1 MPNQKPNLRN
11 KIRTGIL
18 AIFILMIGSAVFAAP
33 QFVNKAIDTTNAKL
47 HTSIAHVPQKPFNLG
62 LDLQGGAHLVYQ
74 ADVKNIASTDQN
86 AAVEGVR
93 EVIERRVNA
102 FGVSESLVQTSK
114 VGDNYRLIV
123 ELPGVTDT
131 KAAIKS
137 IGETPILEFK
147 EQNNEPPREITP
159 EEKKTLDEFNKNAKN
174 KADQAVA
181 EFKKGTSFEQLVQKY
196 SEDDQSKN
204 NNGYLDYVSKY
215 GKYPELYAWAK
226 TVKEGTVSPTAL
238 SSSEGYNILKRGKEK
253 DGQSEYKASHILI
266 CYVGARGCEGKMTKD
281 EAKAKAEE
289 LFKQATDKNFAQ
301 LAKDNSTDPGSKDN
315 GGDLGAVPPGTLV
328 PEFENA
334 LKSAKVGQIVGPV
347 ETEFGYHI
355 IYKTGEEKLKEYEVS
370 RILVKTKSASD
381 ILPPASPWKSTNLSG
396 KQLKRAEVVSDQRT
410 SAVQVSLQFDEE
422 GSKLFQQI
430 TARNIGKPVAIFLD
444 QEPISIPTVNAEI
457 SGGQAVISGNFTV
470 QDAKLLAQRLNTGAL
485 PVPVE
490 LVSQQTVGA
499 TLGIE
504 SLQKSLVAG
513 VIGFLL
519 IMVFMILYYR
529 LPGVIAVIAL
539 VLYVGLTLSVFKLL
553 GITLTL
559 AGITG
564 FILSIGIA
572 VDANVLIFERLKE
585 ELRSGKSLKTAI
597 EEGFARAWTS
607 IRDGNTSTLI
617 TCFLLVMMGTGFVK
631 GFAVTLI
638 IGILISLFTAITV
651 TRILLRFVAPWFG
664 DKGNALF
671 LGAKKE

>member
-1 MPNQKPNLRN
+1 MQKQNPNLRN
-11 KIRTGIL
+11 KIRTGIA
-18 AIFILMIGSAVFAAP
+18 AIAVLLLGSIVFVVP
-33 QFVNKAIDTTNAKL
+33 QYVNKGIDFVNNKIHTNFG
-47 HTSIAHVPQKPFNLG
+47 HVAEKKFRLG

-74 ADVKNIASTDQN
+74 ADINNIPVSDQA

-102 FGVSESLVQTSK
+102 FGVSESIVQTSK
-114 VGDNYRLIV
+114 VGENYQLIV

-131 KAAIKS
+131 NAAIKS

-147 EQNNEPPREITP
+147 EQNNEPPREMTA
-159 EEKKTLDEFNKNAKN
+159 EEKKSLDTFNDAAKK
-174 KADQAVA
+174 KADAALV
-181 EFKKGTSFEQLVQKY
+181 EIKKGLSFEEAVKKY
-196 SEDDQSKN
+196 SEDETSKN
-204 NNGYLDYVSKY
+204 NSGYIDYTGKY
-215 GKYPELYAWAK
+215 GKYPELSNWAK
-226 TVKEGTVSPTAL
+226 TAKEGQVSVTAI
-238 SSSEGYNILKRGKEK
+238 SSAEGLNIVKRGKER
-253 DGQSEYKASHILI
+253 DGESEFKASHILI
-266 CYVGARGCEGKMTKD
+266 CYFGAQKCDGKMTKD

-289 LFKQATDKNFAQ
+289 LFKSANDKNFAE
-301 LAKDNSTDPGSKDN
+301 LAKANSTDTGSKDL
-315 GGDLGAVPPGTLV
+315 GGDLGVIPPGMLV
-328 PEFENA
+328 KPFEDA
-334 LKSAKVGQIVGPV
+334 LKSATVGQIVGPV

-370 RILVKTKSASD
+370 RILIKTKSAAD
-381 ILPPASPWKSTNLSG
+381 VLPVNEPWKSSNLSG
-396 KQLKRAEVVSDQRT
+396 KQLKRAEVVTDQNT
-410 SAVQVSLQFDEE
+410 GAVQVSLQFNDE
-422 GSKLFQQI
+422 GSKLFQEL

-444 QEPISIPTVNAEI
+444 KEAISIPTVNTEI
-457 SGGQAVISGNFTV
+457 SGGKAVITGNFTL
-470 QDAKLLAQRLNTGAL
+470 QEAKLLSQRLNTGAL

-504 SLQKSLVAG
+504 SLQKSLMAG
-513 VIGFLL
+513 IIGFLL
-519 IMVFMILYYR
+519 IMVFMIVYYR
-529 LPGVIAVIAL
+529 LPGVIAVL
-539 VLYVGLTLSVFKLL
+539 GLTLYVALTLSIFKLL

-585 ELRSGKSLKTAI
+585 ELRSGKTLRTAI
-597 EEGFARAWTS
+597 EEGFVRAWSS

-638 IGILISLFTAITV
+638 VGILVSLFTAITV
-651 TRILLRFVAPWFG
+651 TRILLRFVAPWFNE
-664 DKGNALF
+664 KGNALF